1 MANYTFSSSTFMSLS
16 TINMQL
22 SPDPGISQLAA
33 RLAVGSTVCQV
44 KKQSKNKCL
53 GERKYHGGHQY

>member
-16 TINMQL
+16 SINMQL

-33 RLAVGSTVCQV
+33 RLAVG
-44 KKQSKNKCL
+44 
-53 GERKYHGGHQY
+53 